1 MVFEFFNEILLDL
14 YKNCSCVT
22 GGVYFPPDLK
32 FYGYFYEATDCYK
45 IDEKCHPL
53 NFQSIILKLITFC
66 HE

>member
-45 IDEKCHPL
+45 IDEKRYSYIQTRPEK
-53 NFQSIILKLITFC
+53 SKSLIR
-66 HE
+66 